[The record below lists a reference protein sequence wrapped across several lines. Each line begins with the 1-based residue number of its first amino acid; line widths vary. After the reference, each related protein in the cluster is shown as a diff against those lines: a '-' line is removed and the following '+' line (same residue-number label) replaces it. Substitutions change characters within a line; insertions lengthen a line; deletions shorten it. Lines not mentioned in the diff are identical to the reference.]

1 MSETQI
7 RHIWNP
13 SIGITDLE
21 GDSKGL
27 AATEIPGIRATWRD
41 QRDLLQGTKLLHDF
55 DERLGREWAIET
67 GVIEN
72 LYEVERGV
80 TQTLIEQ
87 GFRAE
92 LLTHGSTNRP
102 REFVLKLLADQ
113 KSALDGVFDF
123 VKSDRILST
132 SWIRELHAVLLRS
145 QEFTEG
151 VDNFGRDVEISLI
164 KGDWKNLPNSP
175 VRGGVLYAYCPP
187 EHVASEMD
195 RLVAMHAEHDA
206 RGVPTEVQAAW
217 LHHRFAQ
224 IHPFRDGNGRIARA
238 IASLVLIKGGLFP
251 LVVTRD
257 DRTKYLGAL
266 EAADYGD
273 LKPLVDLIARLQ
285 RVRFAKATAISEA
298 IRSEKADEKEALAGL
313 LEAVNKKADERR
325 KEYAE
330 VQERAEDIKE
340 NLRARLEE
348 ICPEVRNAL
357 RRVVNSGNAN
367 VWVADKETGHY
378 YRAQIIQNAKE
389 HLNYY
394 VNFGQFRSWVS
405 LNMWWERQARLVF
418 AIHGIGY
425 GFNGSLICAPFLEFR
440 DKGEDEETRSTLAPV
455 AEEGFIFFYNETK
468 DAVLDRFR
476 PWRRRVLG
484 VALKELTRNL

>member
-1 MSETQI
+1 MNEIKI

-13 SIGITDLE
+13 STGITDLE
-21 GDSKGL
+21 GDTARL
-27 AATEIPGIRATWRD
+27 AATEIPGIRAVWKD
-41 QRDLLQGTKLLHDF
+41 QRTLLQGTKLLSDF
-55 DERLGREWAIET
+55 NERLAREWAIET

-72 LYEVERGV
+72 LYEVDRGV

-113 KSALDGVFDF
+113 KRALDGVFDF
-123 VKSDRILST
+123 VKSERVLST

-145 QEFTEG
+145 QNVTEG
-151 VDNFGRDVEISLI
+151 IDSLGRDVEMPLI
-164 KGDWKNLPNSP
+164 QGDWKKLPNSP
-175 VRGGVLYAYCPP
+175 VRDGVLYAYCPP
-187 EHVASEMD
+187 EQVASEMD
-195 RLVAMHAEHDA
+195 RLVAMHLQHDA
-206 RGVPTEVQAAW
+206 RGAPTEVQAAW

-224 IHPFRDGNGRIARA
+224 IHPFQDGNGRIARA

-257 DRTKYLGAL
+257 DRTNYLDAL
-266 EAADYGD
+266 EAADDGD
-273 LKPLVDLIARLQ
+273 LEPLVALIVRLQ
-285 RVRFAKATAISEA
+285 RVQFAKATAVSEA
-298 IRSEKADEKEALAGL
+298 IRSEKADEREALAGL
-313 LEAVNKKADERR
+313 LEAVNKKADQRR

-330 VQERAEDIKE
+330 VQKRAEDIKE

-348 ICPEVRNAL
+348 IRPEISNAL
-357 RRVVNSGNAN
+357 RRVVNSGNAT
-367 VWVADKETGHY
+367 VKVSDKTSDHY
-378 YRAQIIQNAKE
+378 YRAQIIQNANE

-394 VNFGQFRSWVS
+394 VNFGHYRSWVS

-425 GFNGSLICAPFLEFR
+425 EFTGSLVCAPFLEFR
-440 DKGEDEETRSTLAPV
+440 DRGEDEETRSTLVPI
-455 AEEGFIFFYNETK
+455 AEDGFIFFYNETK
-468 DAVLDRFR
+468 KVVLDRFR
-476 PWRRRVLG
+476 PWRRQVIG
-484 VALKELTRNL
+484 VALQELTRNL

>member
-1 MSETQI
+1 MN
-7 RHIWNP
+7 IWP
-13 SIGITDLE
+13 STCITDIE
-21 GDSKGL
+21 DDPQKL
-27 AATEIPGIRATWRD
+27 AATEIPGIRAIWSD
-41 QRDLLQGTKLLHDF
+41 QRALLKGTKLLDDF
-55 DERLGREWAIET
+55 IERLGREWAIET

-123 VKSDRILST
+123 VKSDRNLST
-132 SWIRELHAVLLRS
+132 SWIKELHAVLLRS
-145 QEFTEG
+145 QEVTEG
-151 VDNFGRDVEISLI
+151 VDSLGHDMEVRLI
-164 KGDWKNLPNSP
+164 KGDWKKQPNSP
-175 VRGGVLYAYCPP
+175 IRDGVLYAYCPP

-195 RLVAMHAEHDA
+195 RLVEMHAEHDA

-217 LHHRFAQ
+217 LHHRFTQ
-224 IHPFRDGNGRIARA
+224 IHPFQDGNGRIARA

-257 DRTKYLGAL
+257 DRTNYLDAL
-266 EAADYGD
+266 EAADDGD
-273 LKPLVDLIARLQ
+273 LKPLVDMIAKLQ
-285 RVRFAKATAISEA
+285 RIRFAKATAISEA
-298 IRSEKADEKEALAGL
+298 VQSEKADEREALKGL

-325 KEYAE
+325 KEYAA
-330 VQERAEDIKE
+330 VQKRAEDIKE
-340 NLRARLEE
+340 NIRVRLEE
-348 ICPEVRNAL
+348 IRPEISNAL
-357 RRVVNSGNAN
+357 QRVVNSGNAI
-367 VWVADKETGHY
+367 VRVAENETTDHY
-378 YRAQIIQNAKE
+378 YRAQIIQNANE

-394 VNFGQFRSWVS
+394 VNFGQYRSWVS
-405 LNMWWERQARLVF
+405 LNMWWERHARLVF

-425 GFNGSLICAPFLEFR
+425 EFSGSLICAPFLEFR
-440 DKGEDEETRSTLAPV
+440 DKGEDEETRSTLVPL

-468 DAVLDRFR
+468 KAVLDRFR
-476 PWRRRVLG
+476 PWRKQVIG